1 MTEDEKLVLNSIEEL
16 INTDKRTIA
25 KAPHRLREMVHT
37 LAAAIAVK
45 DNILASA
52 AVPKKAP
59 AKSKENK

>member
-1 MTEDEKLVLNSIEEL
+1 MTDNEKIVLEAIEEL

-45 DNILASA
+45 QNILAST
-52 AVPKKAP
+52 AVPQKAP
-59 AKSKENK
+59 VKSKENK